1 MPVSQYK
8 DLIVWQLADELRR
21 EVYRLT
27 ASGPASKDF
36 QFRDQLYGAVRKL
49 APNIAE
55 GFRRSTNADFA
66 RFVTYAYA
74 GAAEVSDWLDDGE
87 SHGYWPASDL
97 FAARRL
103 LKRLD
108 AGLRAFLRH
117 LNGSKTRGRT
127 HP

>member
-1 MPVSQYK
+1 MRVSHYK

-27 ASGPASKDF
+27 ATGPASKDF
-36 QFRDQLYGAVRKL
+36 HFRAQLYGAVRKL

-66 RFVTYAYA
+66 RFVTFAYS

-87 SHGYWPASDL
+87 SHGYWTATDL
-97 FAARRL
+97 VTARRL

-108 AGLRAFLRH
+108 AALRSFLRH
-117 LNGSKTRGRT
+117 LNGARTRGRP
-127 HP
+127 HS